1 MERSIKKYGLAAGA
15 AAAVIVILAVAY
27 TLPMS
32 QPSAKARQ
40 LGLTADNFFK
50 IRVGEDAP
58 FFAAGRGGVKPYQFT
73 WDFGDGSQSQMQN
86 ATHVYSDEGTY
97 RVRLT
102 IKDSAGATEQVSH
115 TVDVYPANANFTR
128 PDDILRR

>member
-1 MERSIKKYGLAAGA
+1 MEGSLKKYGLIAGIF
-15 AAAVIVILAVAY
+15 AAVAIVLVVAY
-27 TLPMS
+27 AMPA
-32 QPSAKARQ
+32 AKPAPKQ

-73 WDFGDGSQSQMQN
+73 WDFGDGSQSQLQN
-86 ATHVYSDEGTY
+86 ATHVYAEEGTY
-97 RVRLT
+97 TVKLT
-102 IKDSAGATEQVSH
+102 IRDAAGSTEQVSH

-128 PDDILRR
+128 PDDIMRR

>member
-1 MERSIKKYGLAAGA
+1 MKKYGFVVGIV
-15 AAAVIVILAVAY
+15 AAVIIVLAIAY
-27 TLPMS
+27 TLPLS
-32 QPSAKARQ
+32 QPSAKPSQ

-73 WDFGDGSQSQMQN
+73 WDFGDGSQSQLQN
-86 ATHVYSDEGTY
+86 ASHVYSEEGTY

-102 IKDSAGATEQVSH
+102 IRDSAGTTEQVSH

>member
-1 MERSIKKYGLAAGA
+1 LERSIKKYGLAAGA

>member
-1 MERSIKKYGLAAGA
+1 MEGSLKKYGLVAGII
-15 AAAVIVILAVAY
+15 AAVAIVLVAAY
-27 TLPMS
+27 AMPAA
-32 QPSAKARQ
+32 QPAPKQ

-73 WDFGDGSQSQMQN
+73 WNFGDGSQSQLAN
-86 ATHVYSDEGTY
+86 TTHVYTQEGTY
-97 RVRLT
+97 TVKLT
-102 IKDSAGATEQVSH
+102 IRDAVGNTEDVSH

-128 PDDILRR
+128 PDDIMRR

>member
-1 MERSIKKYGLAAGA
+1 LERSIKKYGLAAGA
-15 AAAVIVILAVAY
+15 AAAVIVILAVVY

-50 IRVGEDAP
+50 IRVGENAP

-115 TVDVYPANANFTR
+115 MVDVYPANANFTR

>member
-1 MERSIKKYGLAAGA
+1 LERSIKKYGLAAGA

-50 IRVGEDAP
+50 IRVGENAP

-73 WDFGDGSQSQMQN
+73 WDFGDGSQSQLQN

>member
-1 MERSIKKYGLAAGA
+1 LERSIKKYGLAAGA

-58 FFAAGRGGVKPYQFT
+58 FFAAGLGGVKPYQFT
-73 WDFGDGSQSQMQN
+73 WDFGDGSQSQLQN